1 MARLQSMMADL
12 QFCTAGIA
20 PDKIQPALV
29 AFARSELAKT
39 IADGTGSPNYD
50 LYVNNA
56 PATTEEN
63 VVLPGPI
70 NYVFRWWGDIVTFAL
85 QTLLDL
91 SPEASGD
98 YKKSWIVRVDGEQ
111 VTDYTNIDSGAV
123 VEIVNDSDYARS
135 ITVGH
140 KHYRIGHQNIEEA
153 RSAVNGV
160 YGNFI
165 DARSTMIQ
173 LPDGYIL
180 KGHFV
185 KGFRQFARRKLRP
198 DVRRGESMTYPCL
211 QLSVKGM

>member
-1 MARLQSMMADL
+1 MARLQSMMRDL
-12 QFCTAGIA
+12 QMCTEGIS
-20 PDKIQPALV
+20 PEKIQPALV
-29 AFARSELAKT
+29 AFARAELANA
-39 IADGTGSPNYD
+39 IASGEGSPNYD
-50 LYVNNA
+50 LFVNNA

-70 NYVFRWWGDIVTFAL
+70 IYQFRWWSDIVLFAL

-98 YKKSWIVRVDGEQ
+98 YKRSWIVRVDGEQ
-111 VTDYTNIDSGAV
+111 VTDYKNIDGGAV
-123 VEIVNDSDYARS
+123 VEITNDSDYHRS
-135 ITVGH
+135 IVVGH

-153 RSAVNGV
+153 RSAVKGI

-173 LPDGYIL
+173 LPDGYVL

-198 DVRRGESMTYPCL
+198 DVRRGENMTYPA
-211 QLSVKGM
+211 LSLSLKS